1 MYTLIIKI
9 IILKYF
15 VILMA
20 STYQYDDT
28 TLNALSYSLYAT
40 TPTTRDAFSN
50 DNSNNIIFEFTAL
63 NIVNQFSTLPL
74 FEKFQIEGFPNVSAI
89 ALYKVN
95 PTTLN
100 ELFYFEGNN
109 LSTGTITPFY
119 YGINMSHRF
128 NYSYSNASLTYGAIN
143 TNGIPIVKADYVN
156 YLAYAITGGY
166 NLADIFDNQQGLLNE
181 VVSMDGRFNNIIN
194 ATISNLSSSVTTP
207 GVTKIID
214 INNGSVFF
222 DTEPEDGLNRSRNS
236 SYIDSCR
243 TLVNGLLSI
252 TNTPRGMKFLQ
263 DIEDQNT
270 SAINAVPSNPNASS
284 NASTVLTSY
293 YYVRFH
299 EGDILSLVL
308 NYVPY
313 SGNGEPIIGSNPVY
327 TRPYKIMLLCDN
339 NVE

>member
-1 MYTLIIKI
+1 MVLP
-9 IILKYF
+9 
-15 VILMA
+15 A
-20 STYQYDDT
+20 YQYNAT
-28 TLNALSYSLYAT
+28 TAENASLVYSTYAT
-40 TPTTRDAFSN
+40 TPTTQYAFSN
-50 DNSNNIIFEFTAL
+50 DNSNNIIFEFTAI
-63 NIVNQFSTLPL
+63 NIVDQFSTLPL
-74 FEKFQIEGFPNVSAI
+74 FESYREDGFPNVSAI
-89 ALYKVN
+89 ALHKVN

-166 NLADIFDNQQGLLNE
+166 NLADIFDNQQGLLTE
-181 VVSMDGRFNNIIN
+181 VVDMDRRFNNSIN
-194 ATISNLSSSVTTP
+194 TTLSNMSVSSTVT

-222 DTEPEDGLNRSRNS
+222 DTEPGAVGNTGFNVSRNS

-252 TNTPRGMKFLQ
+252 TNTPRGMTFLQ
-263 DIEDQNT
+263 DIKDQNT
-270 SAINAVPSNPNASS
+270 SAINASY

-299 EGDILSLVL
+299 QGDIVSLVL

-313 SGNGEPIIGSNPVY
+313 SGNGQPIIGSNPVY
-327 TRPYKIMLLCDN
+327 TRPYKIMLLCDD
-339 NVE
+339 NVA